1 MTNQQENSGWRALAV
16 RFGLLKKQKAS
27 EARNDASF
35 VFGEED
41 DVGLSRSRR
50 VVLFVFAGFAAF
62 LLWAWLADLDEV
74 STGMGRVVPTMRE
87 QVIQSLEGGILADL
101 KVRQDDIVEPGQIL
115 ALLDPTLTAS
125 NVDETASKYRAAL
138 ASSARL
144 TAEVNGSSPNFS
156 KELNEYPDLVA
167 SESRLYHSRKD
178 SLAQSL
184 HWLQEALT
192 QVRSELRISESLIAV
207 GAASN
212 VEVLRLRQKV
222 ADLELRRADMQSQYM
237 VTAREE
243 LAKAN
248 ADIETL
254 SATIKGRSDSLS
266 RLTLRSP
273 VRGIVKNIEVSTVGG
288 VIPPNGQLMEIIP
301 LDDQLLIEARMS
313 PRDIAFIH
321 PGQRATVKI
330 TAYDYAIYG
339 GLEGEVSSIS
349 PDTIQDE
356 VKRDEYYYRV
366 FVRTRS
372 NALANKTGKRFPIAP
387 GMVATVDVHTGSKT
401 VLDYLLK
408 PMNRARE
415 ALRER

>member
-1 MTNQQENSGWRALAV
+1 MLARTGISD
-16 RFGLLKKQKAS
+16 RFKITAG
-27 EARNDASF
+27 NHDASL

-41 DVGLSRSRR
+41 DVGLSRSKR
-50 VVLFVFAGFAAF
+50 VVALICVGLAAF
-62 LLWAWLADLDEV
+62 LVWAWFADLDEV
-74 STGMGRVVPTMRE
+74 ATGSGRVVPTMRE
-87 QVIQSLEGGILADL
+87 QIIQSLEGGILADL
-101 KVRQDDIVEPGQIL
+101 RVRQDDIVQPGQIL
-115 ALLDPTLTAS
+115 ARLDPTLTES
-125 NVDETASKYRAAL
+125 NVDESTAKYRAAL

-144 TAEVNGSSPNFS
+144 TAEVNGTALTFP
-156 KELNEYPDLVA
+156 KDLKGNLDLI
-167 SESRLYHSRKD
+167 SQETRLYQSRRD
-178 SLAQSL
+178 SVAESVR
-184 HWLQEALT
+184 WLQEALAQT
-192 QVRSELRISESLIAV
+192 RSELKITESLVPV

-222 ADLELRRADMQSQYM
+222 ADLELRKSDLQSQYM
-237 VTAREE
+237 VAAREE

-254 SATIKGRSDSLS
+254 SATIKGRTDSLS

-273 VRGIVKNIEVSTVGG
+273 VRGIVKNIEVSTKGG
-288 VIPPNGQLMEIIP
+288 VIPPGGQLMQIIP

-339 GLEGEVSSIS
+339 GLDGKVSSIS

-366 FVRTRS
+366 FVRTQT
-372 NALANKTGKRFPIAP
+372 NALINKNGKRFPIVP